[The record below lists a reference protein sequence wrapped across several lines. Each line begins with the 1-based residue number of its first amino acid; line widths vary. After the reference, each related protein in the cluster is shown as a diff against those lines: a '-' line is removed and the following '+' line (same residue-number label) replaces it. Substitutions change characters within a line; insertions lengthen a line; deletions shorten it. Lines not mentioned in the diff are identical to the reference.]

1 MVKTNSLDIEIGTS
15 LPNFELIN
23 ANSLNNEKF
32 SFSDLDDRHL
42 FLMFICAH
50 CPFVKHLEKQITEL
64 YMDFQDN
71 VQIIAISSND
81 INTHPADSPENLINQ
96 APIQDNCSY
105 IVGNCIDL
113 PFESES
119 FDYAMS
125 IAVIHHLST
134 ESRRLQALQE
144 INRILK
150 TGGEALIYVWAY
162 EQPRFENETTQDV
175 NVKWMLQKKYSEK
188 KENDEIFYRY
198 YHLFKKNELE
208 TLISRINT
216 LEIIE
221 TGNQYN
227 NWYCVV
233 KKILN

>member
-1 MVKTNSLDIEIGTS
+1 MSLTN
-15 LPNFELIN
+15 NFEL
-23 ANSLNNEKF
+23 EKVHNVYDIISKHF
-32 SFSDLDDRHL
+32 STTRK
-42 FLMFICAH
+42 IIW
-50 CPFVKHLEKQITEL
+50 PKVQ
-64 YMDFQDN
+64 DF
-71 VQIIAISSND
+71 
-81 INTHPADSPENLINQ
+81 INTFRPNSSIIETGCGNGKNMGTREDCMYIGLDTCENLINQ
-96 APIQDNCSY
+96 AQNQDNCSY
-105 IVGNCIDL
+105 IIGNCIDL

-162 EQPRFENETTQDV
+162 EQPRFENETIQDV

-208 TLISRINT
+208 TLISKINT
-216 LEIIE
+216 LKIIE
-221 TGNQYN
+221 SDNQYN

-233 KKILN
+233 KKIE